1 MVEGRSN
8 LNGRDGRT
16 LKLAIAM
23 GLHALLIMVLAC
35 GEKNTYVP
43 PPPPKVTVMLPIR
56 KPVTDY
62 LEFTGNAVAY
72 NTVPLKARVE
82 GFLDK
87 VLFKDGEFVTKGRLL
102 FLIQPE
108 QYQAQLQKAQ
118 AQVLADKAQLE
129 HAQTEYVRYSA
140 LFKEVPRRRQ
150 TWTSGTTSG
159 TLCGPRSWPPRPRW
173 PWPS

>member
-1 MVEGRSN
+1 MAKGRRN
-8 LNGRDGRT
+8 LSGRDGRT
-16 LKLAIAM
+16 LQLAIAM
-23 GLHALLIMVLAC
+23 ALMTLLIMVLAC

-43 PPPPKVTVMLPIR
+43 PPPPKVTVMLPIK

-118 AQVLADKAQLE
+118 AKCWPKSPAGTRPDRVRALLRLVKEDAA
-129 HAQTEYVRYSA
+129 AQTDVDSWHYERDS
-140 LFKEVPRRRQ
+140 
-150 TWTSGTTSG
+150 SGPG
-159 TLCGPRSWPPRPRW
+159 SWPPRPRW